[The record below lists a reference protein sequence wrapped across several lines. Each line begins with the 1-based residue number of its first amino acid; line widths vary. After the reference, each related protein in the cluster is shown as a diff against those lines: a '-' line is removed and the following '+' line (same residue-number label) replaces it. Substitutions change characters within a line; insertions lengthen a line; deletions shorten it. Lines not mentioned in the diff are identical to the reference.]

1 MPTSYSNV
9 IDEKKNVVPQT
20 TNAQNDVNLKSDDAK
35 EYYKNLQNQ
44 SYKALLDQ
52 QYQASVAKE
61 NALKYTNNMMQ
72 RSGYGSQGVSESTGL
87 GIANS
92 YRNALAGYQSDYN
105 NALAKGYS
113 DALGIDKENRDEY
126 YDAITASIGQEGIT
140 QEQLDSSLNNYGIT
154 KNADGT
160 YNYDNANLS
169 DIQKKMLN
177 DYLVEQGKV
186 AQEQT
191 IENTPIASPN
201 IKRTSRSGVNHV
213 AENVG
218 NDFDVQYTDSNGVL
232 KTINLEVDKGD
243 KINYGTKEYNR
254 LVDIIRQQTNSNSAQ
269 EGDLVYYNGKLYA
282 YSKKGN
288 FVPVRSRKQRA
299 NDTANGATGMSSFDA
314 FVNEYFR
321 NNN

>member
-1 MPTSYSNV
+1 MSNKEDKMYSSAISPTNTA
-9 IDEKKNVVPQT
+9 PQT
-20 TNAQNDVNLKSDDAK
+20 NQDFLDKDANDYYSMLKS
-35 EYYKNLQNQ
+35 Q
-44 SYKALLDQ
+44 SYKALLDKQ
-52 QYQASVAKE
+52 VQAAAAKD

-92 YRNALAGYQSDYN
+92 YRNALAGYQNDYN
-105 NALAKGYS
+105 TAINEAYKGALDIRNNARN
-113 DALGIDKENRDEY
+113 DV

-186 AQEQT
+186 AQEQAVT
-191 IENTPIASPN
+191 NTPIASPN

-288 FVPVRSRKQRA
+288 FVPVRSRKQRV
-299 NDTANGATGMSSFDA
+299 NDASNGATGMSSFDA